1 MGKKLELL
9 VIHCTATPEGREVT
23 RDEIR
28 TWHMA
33 LPPIGR
39 GWKQVGYS
47 DIIHLDGRI
56 ENLVE
61 FDNDPE
67 VDLWEVT
74 NGAAGF
80 NGIARHIVYA
90 GGTTKKGAAVDTRTP
105 AQKDAILTYIKY
117 MIFRYPDIKVAG
129 HTDLNPGKA
138 CPSFNVA
145 RFCLANG
152 VQDKNI
158 YKPK

>member
-23 RDEIR
+23 SEEIR
-28 TWHMA
+28 RWHTA
-33 LPPIGR
+33 PPPAGR
-39 GWKQVGYS
+39 GWNQVGYS
-47 DIIHLDGRI
+47 DIIHLDGTI

-61 FDNDPE
+61 FDNDSE
-67 VDLWEVT
+67 VDLWEIT

-90 GGTTKKGAAVDTRTP
+90 GGTTKKGAAYDTRTP
-105 AQKDAILTYIKY
+105 KQKEAIMTYIQY
-117 MIFRYPDIKVAG
+117 MIFRYPDIKIAG
-129 HTDLNPGKA
+129 HTDLDPKKA
-138 CPSFNVA
+138 CPSFNVS

-152 VQDKNI
+152 IPAKNL
-158 YKPK
+158 YKS